1 MRNYNNG
8 YYLDYEVSNLKWNK
22 KYLNKIINNLKEK
35 KIYVDNFDIE
45 KNIYLSEE
53 NKKELLE
60 NKENNQNVP
69 SVIYEFTNTYNVLNI
84 EESNDYDYLYLTIR
98 KFQFEEVTTVK
109 VPRALAQNV
118 EENQAYEFTF
128 KYNYPEVE
136 LIEGSDEEIFEKC
149 KLISINLTTKV
160 GLEQVQESPV
170 P

>member
-1 MRNYNNG
+1 M
-8 YYLDYEVSNLKWNK
+8 
-22 KYLNKIINNLKEK
+22 
-35 KIYVDNFDIE
+35 
-45 KNIYLSEE
+45 
-53 NKKELLE
+53 
-60 NKENNQNVP
+60 
-69 SVIYEFTNTYNVLNI
+69 
-84 EESNDYDYLYLTIR
+84 TIR